1 MKIQRRKILE
11 ETKGSNVDNILLKQ
25 FEQEI
30 WSKVPHLENNQSE
43 AKVVNATPLIDI
55 TEDLKECA
63 KNVYKMNLADSDLKV
78 FGKFDSNLL
87 TGSIKVRPAVHI
99 IHDAIATGKLRS
111 GQTIIEATSGNFGI
125 ALGHLSK
132 LGLNVVALVS
142 RRLQEGVFE
151 ELRNEKIRTMD
162 LDMDICPA
170 PGMKDNPNLLAAKA
184 TAANIRS
191 QLTEM
196 GFDPEIFDKESS
208 EIQSLL
214 ARQDII
220 NLAKFLGKIYGCF
233 CPEQYDNE
241 LNIDVHRTVTAAEID
256 QQLHEN
262 GNSLEDFKIVCT
274 FGTGGTSGGLS
285 RYLSEKYGK
294 KSLHV
299 VFPSSNQ
306 DVAGIRTKA
315 NADGLKL
322 YEPERYAG
330 QHEVDFEQA
339 KPLLKFFVEKGHD
352 IGESSALALYALMQ
366 MANFGGG
373 TKFVVIVAD
382 GIQKYKKN
390 LEEMSKKQNRIQVS
404 LKEAVLSV
412 GDYDRIIWIHTQYTP
427 REEGIE
433 IIAKSLGVDKTKIS
447 VPKARTVNQLLATQ
461 QIPEELNESL
471 QGSKGKA
478 LLVCMAGNTSL
489 MAVKVLAGK
498 GIVTESLMGG
508 ISELPQAK
516 GRPIPDLIR
525 VATE

>member
-1 MKIQRRKILE
+1 LKETEESSIDKVLLE
-11 ETKGSNVDNILLKQ
+11 H

-30 WSKVPHLENNQSE
+30 WSKVPHLEDKLGQ

-63 KNVYKMNLADSDLKV
+63 KSVYKLNLADADLKV
-78 FGKFDSNLL
+78 FGKFDSKLI

-99 IHDAIATGKLRS
+99 IHDAILTGNLKS

-125 ALGHLSK
+125 ALGLLSK
-132 LGLNVVALVS
+132 LGLSVVALVS

-151 ELRNEKIRTMD
+151 ELRNENIRIMD

-170 PGMKDNPNLLAAKA
+170 PGMKDAPNVLAAKA
-184 TAANIRS
+184 TAVNIRS
-191 QLTEM
+191 QLTDL
-196 GFDPEIFDKESS
+196 GFDPDIFDKASS

-214 ARQDII
+214 ASQDII
-220 NLAKFLGKIYGCF
+220 NLAKFLAKIYDCF

-256 QQLHEN
+256 QQLHEK
-262 GNSLEDFKIVCT
+262 GNSLEDFRIVCT

-285 RYLSEKYGK
+285 KYLSEKYGK

-299 VFPSSNQ
+299 VFPPANQ
-306 DVAGIRTKA
+306 DVAGIRTKD

-322 YEPERYAG
+322 YEPEIYAG

-339 KPLLKFFVEKGHD
+339 KPLLKFFVDKGHD
-352 IGESSALALYALMQ
+352 IGESSALALYAVIQ

-373 TKFVVIVAD
+373 GKFVVIVAD

-390 LEEMSKKQNRIQVS
+390 LEEMSKKQQRTQVS
-404 LKEAVLSV
+404 LQEAVSNV

-433 IIAKSLGVDKTKIS
+433 LIAKSLGVDKEKIS
-447 VPKARTVNQLLATQ
+447 VPRARTVDQLLATQ
-461 QIPEELNESL
+461 QIPEELSEAL
-471 QGSKGKA
+471 KGSKGKS

-498 GIVTESLMGG
+498 GIVTESLTGG

-516 GRPIPDLIR
+516 GRPIPELIR
-525 VATE
+525 AATE